1 LLSLKKTEE
10 RYNKSDEIMKSHKTN
25 KQADNGAQT
34 QFVLGGCGVFQNKL
48 EKQVSVMTQ
57 EELTLPVFRDMD

>member
-1 LLSLKKTEE
+1 
-10 RYNKSDEIMKSHKTN
+10 MKSHKTN

-57 EELTLPVFRDMD
+57 EELTLPLFRDMD